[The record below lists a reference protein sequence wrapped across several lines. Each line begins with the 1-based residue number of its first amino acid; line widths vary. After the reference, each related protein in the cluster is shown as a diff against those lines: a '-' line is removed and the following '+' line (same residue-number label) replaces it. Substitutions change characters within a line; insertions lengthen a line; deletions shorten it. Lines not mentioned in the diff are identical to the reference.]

1 MTQLGTSNKK
11 NQLLTTAQ
19 LEDFTLKL
27 KNHNE
32 KYKGYL
38 EEQRKEDL
46 KKRLQLEENMRK
58 NMSNLMDLT
67 YKKS

>member
-32 KYKGYL
+32 KYKDYL
-38 EEQRKEDL
+38 EEQRKDDL
-46 KKRLQLEENMRK
+46 KKRL
-58 NMSNLMDLT
+58 
-67 YKKS
+67 